1 MLMTCFRGKEALVPI
16 LQMGEEV
23 TFLESQWRTLSEAKQ
38 GLYGGI
44 SSAAVPLV
52 RKSGLS

>member
-1 MLMTCFRGKEALVPI
+1 MLMACFRGKEALVPI
-16 LQMGEEV
+16 LQVGEEV

-44 SSAAVPLV
+44 SSAVVPLV